1 MMINVA
7 GQRLRRF
14 MVIFRFARL
23 SRSGDSWFRVL
34 SRRGRAGAFWFVVV
48 LMVVVLLLAV
58 VIGGLLLKEE
68 QEEVFVGVEVGYDNV
83 DDIVRFVDEVE
94 KYVNLVVIGSLDVT
108 TNATKLTAVCDYLHS
123 KGLYFIPFMFITQ
136 YLEKPDFFQVAKERW
151 GEHFLGVYVS
161 DEPGGRQFD
170 STNVPKVVTEA
181 ENWSD
186 AASQY
191 VEGMNGGLQLFFS
204 HFEES
209 ADVTA
214 FTSDYLL
221 HWFDYE
227 AGWDV
232 VFAEFGWNFSRQ
244 LHVALCRGAAAVQNR
259 EWGAIVTWTYRNPP
273 YIEDEEMLYRD
284 LVLAYDNGAKYI
296 IVFNYPTNVTGYG
309 ILTEDHLD
317 SMRRFWDYVND
328 VPQPTQVSKTAYV
341 LHEDY
346 GYGFRGPDD
355 RIWGLWGPDELSA
368 KVWNETSSL
377 LAAYD
382 KNLDII
388 YDTAELSREQRY
400 EKLIFWN
407 GTTVQFD

>member
-1 MMINVA
+1 
-7 GQRLRRF
+7 
-14 MVIFRFARL
+14 
-23 SRSGDSWFRVL
+23 
-34 SRRGRAGAFWFVVV
+34 
-48 LMVVVLLLAV
+48 
-58 VIGGLLLKEE
+58 
-68 QEEVFVGVEVGYDNV
+68 
-83 DDIVRFVDEVE
+83 
-94 KYVNLVVIGSLDVT
+94 VIGSLDVT

-170 STNVPKVVTEA
+170 STNVRVVNEA
-181 ENWSD
+181 ENYSD

-191 VEGMNGGLQLFFS
+191 VEGLNGGLQLFFS
-204 HFEES
+204 RFEES
-209 ADVTA
+209 ANAVA

-227 AGWDV
+227 AGYDV

-244 LHVALCRGAAAVQNR
+244 LHVALCRGAAAVQNK
-259 EWGAIVTWTYRNPP
+259 EWGAIVTWTYRKPP
-273 YIEDEEMLYRD
+273 YIEDAEELYRD

-296 IVFNYPTNVTGYG
+296 LVFNYPTNVTEYG
-309 ILTEDHLD
+309 LLNEDHLD
-317 SMRRFWDYVND
+317 SMRKFWDYVND
-328 VPQPTQVSKTAYV
+328 VPQPTQASETAYV
-341 LHEDY
+341 LPADY
-346 GYGFRGPDD
+346 GYGFRGSDD

-368 KVWNETSSL
+368 KVWNETNSL

-382 KNLDII
+382 KNLDVV
-388 YDTAELSREQRY
+388 YDAAGLSREQRY

-407 GTTVQFD
+407 GTIVQFD

>member
-1 MMINVA
+1 MNTVKLT
-7 GQRLRRF
+7 G
-14 MVIFRFARL
+14 ARAK
-23 SRSGDSWFRVL
+23 
-34 SRRGRAGAFWFVVV
+34 RARAFWFAVVVV
-48 LMVVVLLLAV
+48 LIVVLLLAL
-58 VIGGLLLKEE
+58 VIGGLFLREGR
-68 QEEVFVGVEVGYDNV
+68 EEVFVGVEVGYDNV
-83 DDIVRFVDEVE
+83 DEIFRFVDEVE
-94 KYVNLVVIGSLDVT
+94 EYVNLVVIGSLNVT
-108 TNATKLTAVCDYLHS
+108 TNATKLTAVCDYLYN

-136 YLEKPDFFQVAKERW
+136 YLEKPDFFKVAKERW
-151 GEHFLGVYVS
+151 GERFLGVYVS

-170 STNVPKVVTEA
+170 SSNVKVVTEA

-191 VEGMNGGLQLFFS
+191 IEGLNSGLQLFFS
-204 HFEES
+204 RFEES
-209 ADVTA
+209 TDVTT

-244 LHVALCRGAAAVQNR
+244 LHVALCRGAAVVQNR

-273 YIEDEEMLYRD
+273 YIEDAEQLYRD
-284 LVLAYDNGAKYI
+284 LVLAYENGAKYI
-296 IVFNYPTNVTGYG
+296 LVFNYPTNVTEYG
-309 ILTEDHLD
+309 ILTMDHLD
-317 SMRRFWDYVND
+317 SMRKFWDYVND
-328 VPQPTQVSKTAYV
+328 VPQPTKVSKTAYV
-341 LHEDY
+341 LPEDY

-368 KVWNETSSL
+368 KVWNETNSL
-377 LAAYD
+377 LAVYD

-388 YDTAELSREQRY
+388 YSITELSQEQRY
-400 EKLIFWN
+400 KKLIFWN